1 MACSSSTWQ
10 PGGAANSRPTPHVYL
25 TFGDRLIVASPCDG
39 IRLPKPEPKR
49 VEPLATEKVEALI
62 EAMPARYRAL
72 VMLAAAPGR
81 GLRGGGGGDRLP
93 APDAAGRPPTRAAAR
108 WGAVH
113 RPTEDASFLQTVP
126 LPQVVID
133 ALAAHLAVFSAARV
147 EILDATRKPDP
158 KRRPAALV
166 FTSLTAGRCGGPGSP
181 TSGDPRRPQPGSA
194 TE

>member
-10 PGGAANSRPTPHVYL
+10 PGGAANSRPTPPRLPHFEDRRLGSIRPSETQAWVRGLEQDLAPSTIGVVYSFL
-25 TFGDRLIVASPCDG
+25 AGIFRAAVRDRLIVASPCDG
-39 IRLPKPEPKR
+39 IRLPRPEPKR

-93 APDAAGRPPTRAAAR
+93 APDAAGRPPT
-108 WGAVH
+108 
-113 RPTEDASFLQTVP
+113 
-126 LPQVVID
+126 
-133 ALAAHLAVFSAARV
+133 
-147 EILDATRKPDP
+147 LDATRKPDP

-166 FTSLTAGRCGGPGSP
+166 FTSLTGGRCGGPGSP